1 MKDMAEEDKL
11 RTYLK
16 RVTVDLAD
24 ARTRL
29 AEADAQ
35 RHEPLAVIGMS
46 CRYPGADD
54 VESFWDLLAEGRG
67 AALDDVPDGRFDLD
81 PFVADYGVYTKRGAF
96 LRDIAG
102 WDASFFDSP
111 ALEAMRMDPQQR
123 LLLELTWEALEDA
136 GTAPPSL
143 RGSRTGVIVG
153 FSDVF
158 QYGQLQLGPEGAQA
172 FTDPYTAQGSAASVA
187 AGRLAYA
194 FDLRGPAMV
203 VDTACSSSLVAV
215 HVAANALRSGECD
228 LAVAAAASLV
238 IKPQMYVNACAASML
253 SRDGVC
259 RTFDE
264 HADGYV
270 MGEGGGVVVL
280 ERLSDALR
288 AGRRVHAVIRG
299 TAVNQD
305 GRSNGLTAP
314 NRSAQ
319 VDVIRRAL
327 AAARVSPEEIDYV
340 EAHGSGTR
348 LGDAIELGALGDV
361 FGGRSRREPVLLG
374 AVKTNIGH
382 TQAAAGMAGLIK
394 AALVLR
400 HGVLPPNLNMAQP
413 NGALSGGNLRPS
425 AAAQPLGATERPHLA
440 GVSSFGWAG
449 TNAHVIVE
457 AAPAPAPAGAAT
469 EDSAER
475 PAAPELLPVSAAGPE
490 ALRAHLA
497 HLGAALDSAG
507 PAGGAPFADVVF
519 TLQTG
524 RAALGRR
531 RALVAATAAEAAG
544 LLKLAAD
551 ADTVGVTRVEET
563 ARVAFLL
570 PGVGD
575 QYRGLGRGLYR
586 DEPVFAEAV
595 DRCLAAAA
603 DRCGVDLRAMFAP
616 DPTTGDT
623 NTVRPAA
630 DGGFAALLGRAA
642 APDPADDPDHRAR
655 TSHLFLFTVEYAL
668 AQLLAR
674 RGVTPDLLIG
684 YSLGEYVAACLAGVF
699 TLEDALWVVA
709 ERARLIEAAPE
720 GRMLAAAAD
729 AERIQAVLEGCE
741 ARVDVAALN
750 GPAMTV
756 LSGTPEAVD
765 ALAARLA
772 EHGVA
777 ARPLRSAHPFHSS
790 LLAPARDRLAEVVSS
805 VPRSAPT
812 TPLVSNVT
820 GELLTADQAT
830 DPQYWAEH
838 LCRPVR
844 FADAVGYAAAQG
856 IDAFVE
862 LGAGQTLGGLLRQNT
877 GPRAAAA
884 VLGTL
889 PAQWPAEERAD
900 ERATLL
906 QTCGR
911 LWELGAE
918 LDWDAV
924 RTGGGRPTGLPS
936 YPFQR
941 TRYWP
946 ATGESAPADRALRTA
961 AVADLCYAPAW
972 QPDRVRATRGA
983 GTVPAGPLAVF
994 ADADGVGTALADLAE
1009 ASGAAAV
1016 EIVPGDAYR
1025 RDGRRVTIDP
1035 ARPEH
1040 YREALAALGAQGTGP
1055 VRVVHLWSLRDP
1067 SATPVFASD
1076 DELRTAVRH
1085 GFDSLLLTLQAL
1097 GETAAERGARLLT
1110 ATAGCAEILGGD
1122 ATAPDRAL
1130 AHGLAHA
1137 VRAEYRGLAWHGVD
1151 LDPEGTPAQAAA
1163 HLAEELRRGPWAGD
1177 DPAAEP
1183 ALAGWRRGRRWTK
1196 GWAPVALDGTE
1207 STETPADSAGPEG
1220 PWRPDGTYLITGGT
1234 RGLGLGL
1241 ARHLVRRGVR
1251 RLALVGRTDLAEA
1264 ARREPDGPAADSLA
1278 AVAELRAAGAEILPL
1293 TADVGVPDEL
1303 RRALRACREHFGALT
1318 GVVHAAGLPAGGLA
1332 ERLTPA
1338 GAARVLGPKVA
1349 AMGPLAELVGPG
1361 TAPELRPELLVLYSS
1376 AITVFGGLG
1385 EGDYSAANSVLDA
1398 YAAALSAAA
1407 PDTRVLSVAW
1417 GPWQHDDWQGEGV
1430 GGEFAQAVRA
1440 YRASYGFADEA
1451 GCAFLDRLTAADG
1464 ALVALRQPLPDGL
1477 RDWAGL
1483 TDLDALT
1490 ATAPAARDDA
1500 RFPRPQLRA
1509 EYVAPRTDLESTIAE
1524 SWGRYLGIDRVGVHD
1539 PFFDLGGNSLVGMA
1553 MVASLA
1559 DRLDRRIAPA
1569 VLFEHPTVAEF
1580 AAALAAPGTP
1590 APGGAP
1596 PAAASGTGSA
1606 RGARRRMARASQNPS
1621 SRK

>member
-1 MKDMAEEDKL
+1 MAEEDKL

-24 ARTRL
+24 ARAQL
-29 AEADAQ
+29 ADADA
-35 RHEPLAVIGMS
+35 RRREPLAVIGMS

-54 VESFWDLLAEGRG
+54 VASYWDLLAEGRG

-81 PFVADYGVYTKRGAF
+81 PFVRDYGVYTKRGAF

-102 WDASFFDSP
+102 WDAPFFGSP

-158 QYGQLQLGPEGAQA
+158 QYGQLQLGPDGAQA
-172 FTDPYTAQGSAASVA
+172 FTDPYTAQGSAASVV

-194 FDLRGPAMV
+194 FDLHGPAMV

-215 HVAANALRSGECD
+215 HVAANALRGGECD

-259 RTFDE
+259 RTFDSD
-264 HADGYV
+264 ADGYV

-288 AGRRVHAVIRG
+288 NGRRIHAVIRG

-327 AAARVSPEEIDYV
+327 EAARVSPEEIDYV
-340 EAHGSGTR
+340 EAHGSGTK

-361 FGGRSRREPVLLG
+361 FGGRGRREPVLLG

-394 AALVLR
+394 AALVLK
-400 HGVLPPNLNMAQP
+400 HGVLPPNLNMAEP
-413 NGALSGGNLRPS
+413 NGALTGGNLSPS
-425 AAAQPLGATERPHLA
+425 AAAQPLGPVERPHLA

-449 TNAHVIVE
+449 TNAHAIVE
-457 AAPAPAPAGAAT
+457 AAPAPVAQ
-469 EDSAER
+469 DSDHER
-475 PAAPELLPVSAAGPE
+475 PTISAVAVAVSAQPAAPELLPVSAADPA

-497 HLGAALDSAG
+497 RLGGALDSAS
-507 PAGGAPFADVVF
+507 FADVVF

-531 RALVAATAAEAAG
+531 RALVASSAAEAIE
-544 LLKLAAD
+544 LLKGAAE
-551 ADTVGVTRVEET
+551 ADGVARVEGT
-563 ARVAFLL
+563 PRIAFLL

-575 QYRGLGRGLYR
+575 QYRGLGRDLYR
-586 DEPVFAEAV
+586 DEPAFAAAV
-595 DRCLAAAA
+595 DRCLAATS
-603 DRCGVDLRAMFAP
+603 DRCGVDLRPMFEQGGETA
-616 DPTTGDT
+616 
-623 NTVRPAA
+623 RPAE
-630 DGGFAALLGRAA
+630 GGGLAAMLGRTA
-642 APDPADDPDHRAR
+642 APDPAEDLDYRAH
-655 TSHLFLFTVEYAL
+655 TAHLFLFTVEYAL
-668 AQLLAR
+668 AQLLAA

-699 TLEDALWVVA
+699 SLEDALWVVA
-709 ERARLIEAAPE
+709 QRARLIEAAPE
-720 GRMLAAAAD
+720 GRMLAAAAGV
-729 AERIQAVLEGCE
+729 ERIEAVLEACDVQ
-741 ARVDVAALN
+741 VDVAALN

-756 LSGTPEAVD
+756 LSGTPEAVET
-765 ALAARLA
+765 LTARLL
-772 EHGVA
+772 EQGVA
-777 ARPLRSAHPFHSS
+777 ARPLRSAHAFHSS
-790 LLAPARDRLAEVVSS
+790 LLAPARGELAEVIAKVQ
-805 VPRSAPT
+805 RNAPA
-812 TPLVSNVT
+812 TPIVSNVT
-820 GELLTADQAT
+820 GEPLTADQAT

-844 FADAVGYAAAQG
+844 FADAAQYAAAQN

-877 GPRAAAA
+877 GPQAAAA

-889 PAQWPAEERAD
+889 PAQWPAEDRID
-900 ERATLL
+900 ERVSMLEA
-906 QTCGR
+906 CGR

-924 RTGGGRPTGLPS
+924 RNGGGRTISLPT

-946 ATGESAPADRALRTA
+946 QAGEDSVPTRRANPTIS
-961 AVADLCYAPAW
+961 DLCYAPAW
-972 QPDRVRATRGA
+972 QPDIVRRRNADTSL
-983 GTVPAGPLAVF
+983 AGPLIIF
-994 ADADGVGTALADLAE
+994 TDADGVGTELANVAE
-1009 ASGAAAV
+1009 AAGASV
-1016 EIVPGDAYR
+1016 IEIVPGTAYR
-1025 RDGRRVTIDP
+1025 HDGRRITIDP
-1035 ARPEH
+1035 TQPDH
-1040 YREALAALGAQGTGP
+1040 YREALGTLAAQGSGS
-1055 VRVVHLWSLRDP
+1055 VRVAHLWSLRDT
-1067 SATPVFASD
+1067 SRTPIFASD
-1076 DELRTAVRH
+1076 DELRTAVQN

-1097 GETAAERGARLLT
+1097 AETAADRGVRLLT
-1110 ATAGCAEILGGD
+1110 VSAGSAEILGGD

-1137 VRAEYRGLAWHGVD
+1137 VRAEYRGLTWHGVD
-1151 LDPEGTPAQAAA
+1151 LDPADTAADDAA
-1163 HLAEELRRGPWAGD
+1163 HLAEELRRGPWDATD
-1177 DPAAEP
+1177 DPATEP

-1196 GWAPVALDGTE
+1196 NWAPVALDEEDGNQNPDETANE
-1207 STETPADSAGPEG
+1207 S
-1220 PWRPDGTYLITGGT
+1220 PWRTDGTYLITGGT

-1241 ARHLVRRGVR
+1241 ARHLVQRGVR

-1264 ARREPDGPAADSLA
+1264 ARREPDGVAAAS
-1278 AVAELRAAGAEILPL
+1278 VQSIAELEAAGAKILAI
-1293 TADVGVPDEL
+1293 TADVSVPHQL
-1303 RRALRACREHFGALT
+1303 RRALSECREHFGTLT
-1318 GVVHAAGLPAGGLA
+1318 GVVHAAGVPAGGLA

-1338 GAARVLGPKVA
+1338 GSARVLGPKVA
-1349 AMGPLAELVGPG
+1349 AMGPLAELVGPD
-1361 TAPELRPELLVLYSS
+1361 TPPDRRPELLVLYSS
-1376 AITVFGGLG
+1376 AITVFGGIG

-1398 YAAALSAAA
+1398 YGAALASAA
-1407 PDTRVLSVAW
+1407 PDTRVVSVAW

-1430 GGEFAQAVRA
+1430 GGEFAKRVRD
-1440 YRASYGFADEA
+1440 YRTTYGFTDEA
-1451 GCAFLDRLTAADG
+1451 GNAFLDRLIAADG
-1464 ALVALRQPLPDGL
+1464 AVVATRQPLPEGL
-1477 RDWAGL
+1477 REWAAL
-1483 TDLDALT
+1483 TDLDAL
-1490 ATAPAARDDA
+1490 AEAAPASRGGA

-1524 SWGRYLGIDRVGVHD
+1524 SWGGYLGIDRVGVHD
-1539 PFFDLGGNSLVGMA
+1539 PFFDLGGNSLIGMA

-1559 DRLDRRIAPA
+1559 ETLGRRIAPA
-1569 VLFEHPTVAEF
+1569 VLFEHPTVAAF
-1580 AAALAAPGTP
+1580 AAALAAPGAPSPDGP
-1590 APGGAP
+1590 AAP
-1596 PAAASGTGSA
+1596 AASGAGSA
-1606 RGARRRMARASQNPS
+1606 RGSRRRQARTAHASSTSP
-1621 SRK
+1621 RK

>member
-1 MKDMAEEDKL
+1 MAEEDKL

-24 ARTRL
+24 ARAQL
-29 AEADAQ
+29 AEADA
-35 RHEPLAVIGMS
+35 RRREPLAVIGMS

-54 VESFWDLLAEGRG
+54 VAGFWDLLAEGRG

-102 WDASFFDSP
+102 WDAPFFGSP

-158 QYGQLQLGPEGAQA
+158 QYGQLQLGPDGAQA
-172 FTDPYTAQGSAASVA
+172 FTDPYTAQGSAASVV

-194 FDLRGPAMV
+194 YDLRGPAMV

-253 SRDGVC
+253 SREGVC
-259 RTFDE
+259 KTFDAD
-264 HADGYV
+264 ADGYV

-288 AGRRVHAVIRG
+288 AGRRIHAVIRG

-327 AAARVSPEEIDYV
+327 EAARVSPEEIDYV
-340 EAHGSGTR
+340 EAHGSGTK

-361 FGGRSRREPVLLG
+361 FGDRGRREPVLLG

-394 AALVLR
+394 AALVLK
-400 HGVLPPNLNMAQP
+400 HGVLPPNLNMAEP
-413 NGALSGGNLRPS
+413 NGALAGGILRPS
-425 AAAQPLGATERPHLA
+425 SEAQRLGAADRPHLA

-449 TNAHVIVE
+449 TNAHAIVE
-457 AAPAPAPAGAAT
+457 AAPAPASQDTDTTAGVP
-469 EDSAER
+469 R
-475 PAAPELLPVSAAGPE
+475 LLPVSALGPE

-497 HLGAALDSAG
+497 RLGTALTSAG
-507 PAGGAPFADVVF
+507 PAGGAAFADVVY
-519 TLQTG
+519 TLQSG
-524 RAALGRR
+524 RAGLGRR
-531 RALVAATAAEAAG
+531 RALVAGTAAEAAE
-544 LLKLAAD
+544 LLTGAAV
-551 ADTVGVTRVEET
+551 ADGVARVEGT
-563 ARVAFLL
+563 PRIAFLL

-586 DEPVFAEAV
+586 AEPVFAAAV

-603 DRCGVDLRAMFAP
+603 ERCGVDLRPMFEHDDAP
-616 DPTTGDT
+616 A
-623 NTVRPAA
+623 RPA
-630 DGGFAALLGRAA
+630 DGGGLAALLGRAA
-642 APDPADDPDHRAR
+642 APDQAQDPDHRAQ

-668 AQLLAR
+668 AQLLAQ

-699 TLEDALWVVA
+699 ELEDALWVVA
-709 ERARLIEAAPE
+709 RRARLIEAAPE

-729 AERIQAVLEGCE
+729 AARVEAVLEGCD

-756 LSGTPEAVD
+756 LSGTPEAVE

-772 EHGVA
+772 EHGIA
-777 ARPLRSAHPFHSS
+777 ARPLRSAHAFHSS
-790 LLAPARDRLAEVVSS
+790 LLTGARAGLAEVIAS
-805 VPRSAPT
+805 VPRHAPA
-812 TPLVSNVT
+812 TPIVSNVT
-820 GELLTADQAT
+820 GETLTAEQAQ
-830 DPQYWAEH
+830 DPGYWAEH

-844 FADAVGYAAAQG
+844 FADAVRTAAAQG
-856 IDAFVE
+856 VDAFVE

-877 GPRAAAA
+877 GPQAAAA

-889 PAQWPAEERAD
+889 PAQWPAEARAD
-900 ERATLL
+900 ERTSLL
-906 QTCGR
+906 ETCGR

-918 LDWDAV
+918 LHWDAL
-924 RTGGGRPTGLPS
+924 RPAGGRPVSLPG

-946 ATGESAPADRALRTA
+946 AAAETEAPARRGA
-961 AVADLCYAPAW
+961 APTVTDLCYAPAW
-972 QPDRVRATRGA
+972 RPEVVRPRGA
-983 GTVPAGPLAVF
+983 GTLPTGPLAVF
-994 ADADGVGTALADLAE
+994 SDADGVGTALADLAQ
-1009 ASGAAAV
+1009 AAGAEV
-1016 EIVPGDAYR
+1016 IELVPGDGYR
-1025 RDGRRVTIDP
+1025 REGRRVTIDP
-1035 ARPEH
+1035 AKPEH
-1040 YREALAALGAQGTGP
+1040 YRQALDALAAQGSGP
-1055 VRVVHLWSLRDP
+1055 VRVVHLWSLRDTA
-1067 SATPVFASD
+1067 ATPVFATD
-1076 DELRTAVRH
+1076 EELRTAMRH

-1097 GETAAERGARLLT
+1097 AETAADRGVSLLT
-1110 ATAGCAEILGGD
+1110 ASAGGAEILGGD
-1122 ATAPDRAL
+1122 AAAPDRAL

-1137 VRAEYRGLAWHGVD
+1137 VRAEYRGLSWHGVD
-1151 LDPEGTPAQAAA
+1151 LDPADAPAAAAA

-1196 GWAPVALDGTE
+1196 GWTQVALDTAASAEANAADASGGE
-1207 STETPADSAGPEG
+1207 SRNTDGFGADG
-1220 PWRPDGTYLITGGT
+1220 PWRADGTYLITGGT

-1264 ARREPDGPAADSLA
+1264 ARREPDGPAAGSLR
-1278 AVAELRAAGAEILPL
+1278 VIAELEAEGVKVLPI
-1293 TADVGVPDEL
+1293 TADVGEPEEL

-1318 GVVHAAGLPAGGLA
+1318 GVVHAAGVPAGGLA

-1338 GAARVLGPKVA
+1338 GAARVLGPKVM

-1361 TAPELRPELLVLYSS
+1361 TAPEHRPELLVLYSS

-1398 YAAALSAAA
+1398 YAAALASAA
-1407 PDTRVLSVAW
+1407 PDTRVVSVAW

-1430 GGEFAQAVRA
+1430 GGEFAERVRG
-1440 YRASYGFADEA
+1440 YRTAYGFADEA

-1464 ALVALRQPLPDGL
+1464 AVVALRQPLPEGL
-1477 RDWAGL
+1477 REWAAL
-1483 TDLDALT
+1483 TDLDAL
-1490 ATAPAARDDA
+1490 AEAAPAAQGGA

-1509 EYVAPRTDLESTIAE
+1509 EYVAPRTDLESQIAD
-1524 SWGRYLGIDRVGVHD
+1524 SWGGYLGIDRVGVHD

-1559 DRLDRRIAPA
+1559 ERLGRRIAPA
-1569 VLFEHPTVAEF
+1569 VLFEHPTVAAF
-1580 AAALAAPGTP
+1580 AAALAEPGAQSPDTAAQP
-1590 APGGAP
+1590 V
-1596 PAAASGTGSA
+1596 AASGAGSA
-1606 RGARRRMARASQNPS
+1606 RGARRRQARSAQTPSS

>member
-1 MKDMAEEDKL
+1 MAEEDKL

-29 AEADAQ
+29 AEAEAQ

-54 VESFWDLLAEGRG
+54 VESFWDLLAQGRG

-136 GTAPPSL
+136 GTAPPGL

-158 QYGQLQLGPEGAQA
+158 QYGQLQLGPDGAQA

-215 HVAANALRSGECD
+215 HIAANALRSGECD

-264 HADGYV
+264 NADGYV

-280 ERLSDALR
+280 ERLSDALK
-288 AGRRVHAVIRG
+288 AGRRIHAVIRG

-361 FGGRSRREPVLLG
+361 FGGRGRREPVLLG

-400 HGVLPPNLNMAQP
+400 HGVLPPNLNMAEP
-413 NGALSGGNLRPS
+413 NGALAGGNLRPS
-425 AAAQPLGATERPHLA
+425 AAAQPLSATERPHLA

-457 AAPAPAPAGAAT
+457 AAPAPAA
-469 EDSAER
+469 DVAEQ

-497 HLGAALDSAG
+497 RLGAALDSAG
-507 PAGGAPFADVVF
+507 PADGVPFADIVF

-524 RAALGRR
+524 RAALSRR
-531 RALVAATAAEAAG
+531 RALVAASAAEAAG

-551 ADTVGVTRVEET
+551 ADTDGVARVEGT

-586 DEPVFAEAV
+586 DEPVFAAAV
-595 DRCLAAAA
+595 DRCLATAA
-603 DRCGVDLRAMFAP
+603 DRCGVDLRGMFEQNDDDDA
-616 DPTTGDT
+616 
-623 NTVRPAA
+623 RPAA
-630 DGGFAALLGRAA
+630 DGGLAALLGRAA
-642 APDPADDPDHRAR
+642 APDPAEDPDHRAQ
-655 TSHLFLFTVEYAL
+655 TAHLFLFTVEYAL

-699 TLEDALWVVA
+699 SLEDALWVVA
-709 ERARLIEAAPE
+709 QRARLIEAAPE
-720 GRMLAAAAD
+720 GRMLAAAAG
-729 AERIQAVLEGCE
+729 AEQIEAVLEGCD

-772 EHGVA
+772 DHGVA
-777 ARPLRSAHPFHSS
+777 ARPLRSAHAFHSS
-790 LLAPARDRLAEVVSS
+790 LLAPVRAQLAEVIAT
-805 VPRSAPT
+805 VPRAAPT
-812 TPLVSNVT
+812 TPIVSNVT

-844 FADAVGYAAAQG
+844 FADAARYAAAQG

-877 GPRAAAA
+877 GPQAAAA

-889 PAQWPAEERAD
+889 PAQWPAEDRAD
-900 ERATLL
+900 ERTTML
-906 QTCGR
+906 QTFGR

-924 RTGGGRPTGLPS
+924 RTGGGRPTRLPA

-946 ATGESAPADRALRTA
+946 PTGEAGVPARRTA
-961 AVADLCYAPAW
+961 PTVSDLCYAPVW
-972 QPDRVRATRGA
+972 QPDKVRRRGA
-983 GTVPAGPLAVF
+983 ATVPAGPLAVF

-1009 ASGAAAV
+1009 ASGAAVV
-1016 EIVPGDAYR
+1016 EIVPGDGYR
-1025 RDGRRVTIDP
+1025 REGRRVIIDP

-1040 YREALAALGAQGTGP
+1040 YREVLAALAAQGSGP

-1067 SATPVFASD
+1067 ARTPVFASD

-1085 GFDSLLLTLQAL
+1085 GFDSLLLALQAL
-1097 GETAAERGARLLT
+1097 AETAVERGVSLLT

-1151 LDPEGTPAQAAA
+1151 LDPAGTPVQAAA
-1163 HLAEELRRGPWAGD
+1163 HLAEELRRGPWGGG

-1196 GWAPVALDGTE
+1196 GWAPVALDAVEG
-1207 STETPADSAGPEG
+1207 SAADPEG
-1220 PWRPDGTYLITGGT
+1220 PWRPDGSYLITGGT

-1264 ARREPDGPAADSLA
+1264 ARREPDGPAAASA
-1278 AVAELRAAGAEILPL
+1278 AAIAELEAAGAEVLPL

-1303 RRALRACREHFGALT
+1303 RRALRECREHFGALT

-1361 TAPELRPELLVLYSS
+1361 TPPDQRPELLVLYSS

-1398 YAAALSAAA
+1398 YAAALAAAA

-1430 GGEFAQAVRA
+1430 GGEFAQRVRE
-1440 YRASYGFADEA
+1440 YRVAYGFTDEA

-1464 ALVALRQPLPDGL
+1464 AVVALRQPLPDGL
-1477 RDWAGL
+1477 REWAAL

-1490 ATAPAARDDA
+1490 ETTPAARDGA

-1524 SWGRYLGIDRVGVHD
+1524 SWGGYLGIDRVGVHD

-1559 DRLDRRIAPA
+1559 EKLGRRIAPA
-1569 VLFEHPTVAEF
+1569 VLFEHPTVAAF
-1580 AAALAAPGTP
+1580 AAAVAAPGTQ
-1590 APGGAP
+1590 APGTAA

-1606 RGARRRMARASQNPS
+1606 RGARRRSARAIQIPS
-1621 SRK
+1621 ARK